1 MFNES
6 YILRIGSKVNNSVH
20 LTTWI
25 FLYIVLFFI
34 FFLCKVMYMMTSFK
48 MNMGGIWTQK
58 YSNEVIFSGPWQ
70 MVTPCLFSHLLSFR
84 LAFLMVKKVTNIC
97 YEDLLP
103 CWCAAEPE
111 IKLPKSTGSLKK
123 QESSRKNIYFYFID
137 YAKAFDCVDHNKL
150 WKILKDMGI
159 PDHLTCLFFFF
170 FFFFFIGTKCL
181 LQHSITTL

>member
-34 FFLCKVMYMMTSFK
+34 FFLCNAMYMMTSLK
-48 MNMGGIWTQK
+48 TNMGGIWTQK

-123 QESSRKNIYFYFID
+123 QESSRKNIFFYFID
-137 YAKAFDCVDHNKL
+137 YAKVFDCVDHKKTVENSEG
-150 WKILKDMGI
+150 DGNTRQ
-159 PDHLTCLFFFF
+159 PDLPLFFFF
-170 FFFFFIGTKCL
+170 FFFL
-181 LQHSITTL
+181 YWY